1 MAAKCTKPEVIKYES
16 PLDGSKE
23 DHLPTNRSNQR
34 SNLNLI
40 KPLDLTMNA
49 QEIQGEE
56 EHSKSHHHQNVNCRK
71 IYMTKESGY

>member
-1 MAAKCTKPEVIKYES
+1 MCTKLEVIKYEL
-16 PLDGSKE
+16 PLDGSIE
-23 DHLPTNRSNQR
+23 DHLSTNCSNRR

-40 KPLDLTMNA
+40 KPLDLTMNV

-56 EHSKSHHHQNVNCRK
+56 EHSKSQHHQNVDCRK